1 MKINHGRHIGKQSAT
16 WRIPWNS
23 RAFLHF
29 FPLFYCHTW
38 GWPECEAAYWYK
50 QQELW
55 EQNLYFWLDACEKGP
70 LEAGVQGEFTLQ
82 KSLSVSLRPHPG
94 DTLGVE
100 LKCVE
105 SRHATGTQ
113 TLFSSTE
120 ELRKGDTKI
129 QRVWRNPWYFPH
141 HFSLRLPQLNGITK
155 WQG

>member
-1 MKINHGRHIGKQSAT
+1 MADTLGN
-16 WRIPWNS
+16 
-23 RAFLHF
+23 RAQHDAYPEIAERFSIF
-29 FPLFYCHTW
+29 SLFYCPPLLSHMRVARVW
-38 GWPECEAAYWYK
+38 SSILVQAAK
-50 QQELW
+50 TLGAKPVFLAGCLW
-55 EQNLYFWLDACEKGP
+55 EGAPGSWSTRGIHSVKLPLCV
-70 LEAGVQGEFTLQ
+70 LEA
-82 KSLSVSLRPHPG
+82 PPW

-105 SRHATGTQ
+105 SRQATGTQ

-141 HFSLRLPQLNGITK
+141 HFSLRLPQLNGIMK